1 MAWSKPTVPQVW
13 SAVEAY
19 LASAYGGAAPPSA
32 VRDRLA
38 SLRAAADAD
47 IYDSPVFERDEARPP
62 TRYSLRL
69 GNKVYPHMKLVIERA
84 PDGRGHLFRADTH
97 DKHIRPTPS
106 SREGRAFA
114 ELMAMN
120 QKFAEAIEAEWANR
134 GLATFKQF
142 LREDLARRGAGATPA
157 IAGTP
162 GSAPVPPSEAPAP
175 SAPAAASRP
184 A

>member
-1 MAWSKPTVPQVW
+1 MGWSKPAVPQVW

-19 LASAYGGAAPPSA
+19 VNHAYGGAAPPSA

-38 SLRAAADAD
+38 SLRAAADSD
-47 IYDSPVFERDEARPP
+47 FYDSPVFEHDESRPP

-97 DKHIRPTPS
+97 DKHIRPNPT

-114 ELMAMN
+114 ELMKMN
-120 QKFAEAIEAEWANR
+120 QQFAEAIEAEWAAR
-134 GLATFKQF
+134 GIATFKQF
-142 LREDLARRGAGATPA
+142 LRDDLARRGVDTAAMPPPPTSS
-157 IAGTP
+157 TTTTTTQ
-162 GSAPVPPSEAPAP
+162 APLQ
-175 SAPAAASRP
+175 
-184 A
+184 

>member
-1 MAWSKPTVPQVW
+1 MGWSKPPVAQVW

-19 LASAYGGAAPPSA
+19 LNHAYGGAAPPSA

-38 SLRAAADAD
+38 SLRATADTD
-47 IYDSPVFERDEARPP
+47 FYDSPVFERDEARPP

-69 GNKVYPHMKLVIERA
+69 GNKVYPHMKLVIERS

-97 DKHIRPTPS
+97 DKHIRPNPT

-120 QKFAEAIEAEWANR
+120 QKFAEAIEAEWATR
-134 GLATFKQF
+134 GIATFKQF
-142 LREDLARRGAGATPA
+142 LRDDLARRSADAASIMPPPPPPTPPTTSTPA
-157 IAGTP
+157 
-162 GSAPVPPSEAPAP
+162 SLQ
-175 SAPAAASRP
+175 
-184 A
+184 